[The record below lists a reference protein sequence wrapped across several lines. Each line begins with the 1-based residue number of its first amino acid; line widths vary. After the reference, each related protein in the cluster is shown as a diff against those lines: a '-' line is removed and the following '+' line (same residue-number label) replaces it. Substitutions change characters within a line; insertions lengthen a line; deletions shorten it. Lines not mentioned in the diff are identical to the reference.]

1 MFFSNS
7 IEIITSAICANFI
20 AQFYKFIV
28 FFIINKKLNLK
39 RLFQTGGMPSSHSAF
54 MMAMAT
60 STGLIAGFSSVS
72 FAIALTIA
80 LVVMYDA
87 AGLRR
92 AVGRQASV
100 LNQIITELFSEHPH
114 MSGERFRELLGH
126 TPIEVF
132 VGALLG
138 MAIAWCLHSFNILA

>member
-1 MFFSNS
+1 MLLICLTNS
-7 IEIITSAICANFI
+7 SEIILSAIFANFI
-20 AQFYKFIV
+20 AQFYKFIL
-28 FFIINKKLNLK
+28 FIVVNKQINFR

-60 STGLIAGFSSVS
+60 STGLIAGFNSVH

-80 LVVMYDA
+80 LLVMYDA

-92 AVGRQASV
+92 AVGKQASV
-100 LNQIITELFSEHPH
+100 LNQIVAEIFSEHPH
-114 MSGERFRELLGH
+114 LSTQKFRELLGH
-126 TPIEVF
+126 TPVEVF

-138 MAIAWCLHSFNILA
+138 VAVSGWIHKL

>member
-1 MFFSNS
+1 MSLNNS
-7 IEIITSAICANFI
+7 IEIILSAISANFI
-20 AQFYKFIV
+20 AQFYKFV
-28 FFIINKKLNLK
+28 VHLLVHKQINFK

-60 STGLIAGFSSVS
+60 STGFIAGFNSTD
-72 FAIALTIA
+72 FAIALTMS

-92 AVGRQASV
+92 AVGKQASV
-100 LNQIITELFSEHPH
+100 LNQIVAEIFSEHPH
-114 MSGERFRELLGH
+114 LSSQKFRELLGH

-132 VGALLG
+132 IGALLG
-138 MAIAWCLHSFNILA
+138 TAVAGWIHRL

>member
-1 MFFSNS
+1 MHLNNS
-7 IEIITSAICANFI
+7 LEIIVSAISANFI
-20 AQFYKFIV
+20 AQFYKFV
-28 FFIINKKLNLK
+28 VYFIINKQINFK

-60 STGLIAGFSSVS
+60 STGLITGFDTPA
-72 FAIALTIA
+72 FAIALTVS

-100 LNQIITELFSEHPH
+100 LNQIVAEIFSEHPNL
-114 MSGERFRELLGH
+114 SSQKFKELLGH
-126 TPIEVF
+126 TPVEVF
-132 VGALLG
+132 IGALLG
-138 MAIAWCLHSFNILA
+138 CTVAIWVHKI

>member
-1 MFFSNS
+1 MESSNGL
-7 IEIITSAICANFI
+7 EIISSAIIANFI

-28 FFIINKKLNLK
+28 FLVINKQINLK
-39 RLFQTGGMPSSHSAF
+39 RLFQTGGMPSSHSSF

-60 STGLIAGFSSVS
+60 STGLISGFNSVA

-100 LNQIITELFSEHPH
+100 LNQILAEIFSEHPH
-114 MSGERFRELLGH
+114 LSSQKFKELLGH

-132 VGALLG
+132 AGAILG
-138 MAIAWCLHSFNILA
+138 SVIAIWIHRL

>member
-1 MFFSNS
+1 MYLNDSL
-7 IEIITSAICANFI
+7 EIILSAIFANFI
-20 AQFYKFIV
+20 AQFYKFVV
-28 FFIINKKLNLK
+28 FLAVNKQINFK

-60 STGLIAGFSSVS
+60 STGLISGFNSVA

-100 LNQIITELFSEHPH
+100 LNQIVQEIFSEHPH
-114 MSGERFRELLGH
+114 LSSHRFRELLGH
-126 TPIEVF
+126 TPVEVF
-132 VGALLG
+132 IGGLLG
-138 MAIAWCLHSFNILA
+138 IAVSCWIHKI

>member
-1 MFFSNS
+1 MQLTNS
-7 IEIITSAICANFI
+7 LEIILSAISANVI
-20 AQFYKFIV
+20 AQVYKFIV
-28 FFIINKKLNLK
+28 FLVVSKQINFK

-60 STGLIAGFSSVS
+60 STGLLCGFNSSQ
-72 FAIALTIA
+72 FAIAFTVA

-100 LNQIITELFSEHPH
+100 LNQIVAEIFSEHPH
-114 MSGERFRELLGH
+114 LSSQKFKELLGH
-126 TPIEVF
+126 TPVEVF

-138 MAIAWCLHSFNILA
+138 CAVAIWVHGGG

>member
-1 MFFSNS
+1 MNLSDS
-7 IEIITSAICANFI
+7 LEIIISAMIGNSL

-28 FFIINKKLNLK
+28 YLIVYKQLNFK
-39 RLFQTGGMPSSHSAF
+39 RLFQTGGMPSSHSSF
-54 MMAMAT
+54 MMAMTT
-60 STGLIAGFSSVS
+60 STGLIAGFNSVS

-100 LNQIITELFSEHPH
+100 LNQIVSEIFSEHPH
-114 MSGERFRELLGH
+114 LSSQKFRELLGH

-132 VGALLG
+132 IGAILG
-138 MAIAWCLHSFNILA
+138 VAVALWIHGL

>member
-1 MFFSNS
+1 MHLNNS
-7 IEIITSAICANFI
+7 LEIILSAICANFI
-20 AQFYKFIV
+20 AQFYKFVV
-28 FFIINKKLNLK
+28 FFVINKQINFK
-39 RLFQTGGMPSSHSAF
+39 RLFQTGGMPSSHSSF

-60 STGLIAGFSSVS
+60 STGIIAGFSSVA

-100 LNQIITELFSEHPH
+100 LNQIVAEIFSEHPH
-114 MSGERFRELLGH
+114 LSSQKFKELLGH
-126 TPIEVF
+126 TPVEVF

-138 MAIAWCLHSFNILA
+138 VAVAIWVHRL